1 VAVVPTLPAEP
12 AVLTA
17 VSPLSVKRPST
28 TMLDVRGTGL
38 RPDHQARILKLKEA
52 PAGISVVRQKF
63 VDGTLVKVLV
73 SLDESVVPGL
83 YAVALA
89 DAQGT
94 VTNSLSFTVA
104 R

>member
-1 VAVVPTLPAEP
+1 VAPTLPAEP

-17 VSPLSVKRPST
+17 VSPLSVKRPGT

-38 RPDHQARILKLKEA
+38 RPDHQARILRVKDA
-52 PAGISVVRQKF
+52 PTGISVVRQKF
-63 VDGTLVKVLV
+63 VDATLVKVLV
-73 SLDESVVPGL
+73 SLDDTVNPGV
-83 YAVALA
+83 YGVALS

-94 VTNSLSFTVA
+94 NTNTLSFTVA

>member
-1 VAVVPTLPAEP
+1 VVPPPPAEP
-12 AVLTA
+12 ALLTA
-17 VSPLSVKRPST
+17 VSPLSVRRPGT

-38 RPDHQARILKLKEA
+38 RPDHQARILKVKES
-52 PAGISVVRQKF
+52 PTGISVVRRKF
-63 VDGTLVKVLV
+63 VDATLVKVLV
-73 SLDESVVPGL
+73 SLDDTVAPGV

-94 VTNSLSFTVA
+94 ITNTLSFTVA

>member
-1 VAVVPTLPAEP
+1 
-12 AVLTA
+12 
-17 VSPLSVKRPST
+17 
-28 TMLDVRGTGL
+28 MLDVRGTGL

-52 PAGISVVRQKF
+52 PTGISVVRQKF

-73 SLDESVVPGL
+73 SLDDSVVPGV

-94 VTNSLSFTVA
+94 ITNSLSFTVA